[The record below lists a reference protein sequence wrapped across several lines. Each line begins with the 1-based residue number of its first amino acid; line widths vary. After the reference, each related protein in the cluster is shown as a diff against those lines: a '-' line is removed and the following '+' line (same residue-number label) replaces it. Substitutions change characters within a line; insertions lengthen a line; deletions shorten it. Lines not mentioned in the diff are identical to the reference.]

1 MASGQDPFQFQ
12 SSRGCV
18 TVLANPQGQV
28 SADPSQG
35 AEEPVGLTRLELMT
49 WPDGLV
55 GPQRAPSHTLRDS
68 GLKDLHGQH

>member
-1 MASGQDPFQFQ
+1 MSSGQDPFQFQ

-18 TVLANPQGQV
+18 TVLVNPQGQV

-35 AEEPVGLTRLELMT
+35 VEEPIGLTRLELTT

-55 GPQRAPSHTLRDS
+55 GPQRVSKCTLHDS
-68 GLKDLHGQH
+68 GLKDLHRQY